1 MNKNKWMI
9 HRQQGLPPTD
19 SAAAVLSGP
28 QRKHEAETSRGR
40 KPSAVFSGLCASPS
54 LRLDARETTGLSLSE
69 RLPFVKYVP

>member
-9 HRQQGLPPTD
+9 HRQRGLPPTD

-28 QRKHEAETSRGR
+28 QRKHEAEASRGR

-54 LRLDARETTGLSLSE
+54 L
-69 RLPFVKYVP
+69 